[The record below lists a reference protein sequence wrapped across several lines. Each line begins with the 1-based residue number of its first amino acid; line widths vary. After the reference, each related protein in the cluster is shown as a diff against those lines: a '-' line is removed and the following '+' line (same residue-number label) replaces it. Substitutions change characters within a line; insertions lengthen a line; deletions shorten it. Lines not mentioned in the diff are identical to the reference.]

1 VGSIAAFSLYGIR
14 VRVDPSWFIAF
25 LLFAWTLSASYFPM
39 QAPDHPAATYW
50 VFGTLS
56 ALGLFGSVLA
66 HELSHCLVA
75 RRLGIQV
82 RQITLFIFGGVSEM
96 AQTHS
101 TKPATEFRIAVA
113 GPLTSI
119 GLGVLFLSGA
129 LALKNVADHILIETF
144 HYLYYV
150 NFLLAAFNLIPG
162 FPLDGG
168 RVLRSY
174 LWHRNG
180 NLGQATR
187 TSARVGELFATGL
200 MTLGL
205 ATIILFRVV
214 LPAIWLILIGL
225 FLKRS
230 AEAEYRSFEVQF
242 GLRDMTLHE
251 IMAPAIALDRSLPI
265 SQFVND
271 YVFHYHYRV
280 FPVIDN
286 GLFAGMIDVRAI
298 KGVSSQ
304 DWPTTPIGDFL
315 SEPST
320 YCVLS
325 PDMAAPD
332 ALRVLMSQNCNEA
345 PIVRDGVIE
354 GMLTRSDLFK
364 LISLKS
370 DLAA

>member
-1 VGSIAAFSLYGIR
+1 
-14 VRVDPSWFIAF
+14 
-25 LLFAWTLSASYFPM
+25 
-39 QAPDHPAATYW
+39 
-50 VFGTLS
+50 
-56 ALGLFGSVLA
+56 
-66 HELSHCLVA
+66 
-75 RRLGIQV
+75 
-82 RQITLFIFGGVSEM
+82 M

-101 TKPATEFRIAVA
+101 SKPVTEFRIAIA
-113 GPLTSI
+113 GPLMSI
-119 GLGVLFLSGA
+119 GLGAIFVSTALLF
-129 LALKNVADHILIETF
+129 KNVAPHILLEGF
-144 HYLYYV
+144 HYVYYV

-174 LWHRNG
+174 LWHRTG

-187 TSARVGELFATGL
+187 TSARVGELFAAGL
-200 MTLGL
+200 MSLGL
-205 ATIILFRVV
+205 VSILLFQVI
-214 LPAIWLILIGL
+214 LPAVWLILIGL

-242 GLRDMTLHE
+242 GLRDMSLRE

-280 FPVIDN
+280 FPVIAN
-286 GLFAGMIDVRAI
+286 GLFAGMIDVRSI
-298 KGVSSQ
+298 KGVPSEN
-304 DWPTTPIGDFL
+304 WPTTPIGDFL
-315 SEPST
+315 SESST

-325 PDMAAPD
+325 PEMAAPD
-332 ALRVLMSQNCNEA
+332 ALRVLVSQNCNEA
-345 PIVRDGVIE
+345 PIVQNGVLE
-354 GMLTRSDLFK
+354 GMLTRTDLFK